1 MKKTYLMFA
10 LLLSLMG
17 VNGALAQTV
26 VNEGF
31 EDWTSAGVAD
41 GWLLINGAT
50 YGNSYT
56 YDYVVGSTDFTPK
69 SGTKCLGNSSHSAEQ
84 GTTASPMIVPPQ

>member
-69 SGTKCLGNSSHSAEQ
+69 SGT
-84 GTTASPMIVPPQ
+84 